1 MREEPK
7 LSEKMKLILLTV
19 AIFVGLSFAVLNI
32 ISKIQLLAMVSE

>member
-1 MREEPK
+1 
-7 LSEKMKLILLTV
+7 MKLILLTV